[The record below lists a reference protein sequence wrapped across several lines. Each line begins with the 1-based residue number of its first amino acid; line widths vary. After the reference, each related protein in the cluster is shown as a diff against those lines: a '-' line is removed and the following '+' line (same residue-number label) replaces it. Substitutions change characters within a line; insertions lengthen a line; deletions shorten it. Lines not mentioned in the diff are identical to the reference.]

1 MTEASGRKEELENY
15 NHSLGLASKAS
26 KGCLIKLK
34 RKVLVKTD
42 CRLVCMVQIQDG
54 LQGEMVVVSPCAKA
68 RKVKVCISSHRR
80 RIMIH
85 ISMYDTYHMIIV
97 SIRIHHTQTA
107 FGLFVNYRDSAFSEA
122 VQLSRSVL
130 LCIYQYRR
138 CYWIKAAFL
147 TLPDSLANKS
157 KTILIDVT

>member
-15 NHSLGLASKAS
+15 NHSLGLASKSS

-85 ISMYDTYHMIIV
+85 ISMYDDNCKYPYTSY
-97 SIRIHHTQTA
+97 
-107 FGLFVNYRDSAFSEA
+107 
-122 VQLSRSVL
+122 
-130 LCIYQYRR
+130 
-138 CYWIKAAFL
+138 
-147 TLPDSLANKS
+147 PDSVWFLRQ
-157 KTILIDVT
+157 LQRFRFL